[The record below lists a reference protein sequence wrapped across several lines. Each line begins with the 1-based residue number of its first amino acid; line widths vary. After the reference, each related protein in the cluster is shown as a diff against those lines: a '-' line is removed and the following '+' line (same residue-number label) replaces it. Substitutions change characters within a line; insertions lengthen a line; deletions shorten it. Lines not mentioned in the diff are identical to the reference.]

1 MMKKSIFAFL
11 FFLALFGC
19 SSEKHQPNNNQIDQ
33 CLSIIGTWH
42 CNTEKGILIEEWIR
56 KNDSAFYGK
65 SYHVQNNDTVLLET
79 IDLIQAQDSI
89 FYIPTVQ
96 DQNGGKPVKFWMTF
110 GSSKKM
116 VFENPN
122 HDFPQNITYQRIGE
136 DSLTALVSGVINGKN
151 HIEKFL
157 FKKMK

>member
-1 MMKKSIFAFL
+1 MSKFIVSLFL
-11 FFLALFGC
+11 ILGLVGC
-19 SSEKHQPNNNQIDQ
+19 MSKRSVQNKTLTSQY
-33 CLSIIGTWH
+33 SWIIGTWH

-56 KNDSAFYGK
+56 KNDSAFCGK

-79 IDLIQAQDSI
+79 IDLIQVQDSI

-110 GSSKKM
+110 GSSKKL

-122 HDFPQNITYQRIGE
+122 HDFPQNITYQMKGE

-151 HIEKFL
+151 HVEKFL